1 MGPTKEDTVK
11 ASVKAARVIASVDS
25 FTIGKLTTN
34 FGSMNSEVPK
44 QGGGAP
50 LFEGNSAAGISG
62 EDASSHATATGV
74 PAAAGNEAPASAGG
88 DGLTTSS
95 GSSDPAGAS
104 FPNPTNGDETTGKSP
119 KKSKGGATKKL
130 LSPEEYQAHKAN
142 LIKKKKD
149 RKDEAMNN
157 RWLEMIAYTEI
168 LAPVEDDFYKLL
180 AELRFDGAPLTPDG
194 MLAKVAKTI
203 GKGSSNP
210 RLVFWYFILWRDHNQ
225 ILRDFLGSPAIF
237 QLEEAKKPDSE
248 EGLRMRKELRSIVDR
263 LLLPSKNE
271 LKRKA
276 KESKDAAAAK
286 GGAATSKSKST
297 PDSISRRKIVR
308 ERLLAMGVGGGAP
321 AAPAPSTS
329 SSDKGKGGKRKASK
343 DKTSEDAKK
352 SKPDKSKD
360 ASKEATDDKANDK
373 GTGTPSQVI
382 AEAKALEEG
391 TNDDLVVDMEI
402 SGAPAK
408 KPYSEVAK
416 VSHRPEHNPYTLEV
430 TRYIEKGGKKVFTP
444 ITKKEWE
451 EGIYFRVSQFLS
463 NKMREVILK
472 TARGE
477 VSDKPYQVLNNY
489 VNNGTG
495 IIIPKDQRTCQWL
508 SQEIIPKVVIK
519 QAKLV
524 CRLKPKKVV
533 DHSKTT
539 PMVRCTI
546 TLPSGWRTNGKD
558 DFWHEFAYVNG
569 LSKGCK
575 FHECSTLKTNGQTH
589 LAFYVTEDRAA
600 WLWYPDEDAS
610 SGLRRAKTV
619 NLNAGGSYRYLW
631 TGAVSWGDKEFEWK
645 AVTNSLQPIEFDE
658 SE

>member
-1 MGPTKEDTVK
+1 
-11 ASVKAARVIASVDS
+11 
-25 FTIGKLTTN
+25 
-34 FGSMNSEVPK
+34 
-44 QGGGAP
+44 
-50 LFEGNSAAGISG
+50 
-62 EDASSHATATGV
+62 
-74 PAAAGNEAPASAGG
+74 
-88 DGLTTSS
+88 
-95 GSSDPAGAS
+95 
-104 FPNPTNGDETTGKSP
+104 
-119 KKSKGGATKKL
+119 
-130 LSPEEYQAHKAN
+130 
-142 LIKKKKD
+142 
-149 RKDEAMNN
+149 MNN
-157 RWLEMIAYTEI
+157 KWLEMIAFTEI
-168 LAPVEDDFYKLL
+168 LAPAEDDFYKLL

-194 MLAKVAKTI
+194 MLTKVAKTI

-225 ILRDFLGSPAIF
+225 FLRDFLGSPAIF
-237 QLEEAKKPDSE
+237 RLEEAKKPDSE
-248 EGLRMRKELRSIVDR
+248 DGLRMRKEFRSIVDR

-276 KESKDAAAAK
+276 KEAKEATLTK
-286 GGAATSKSKST
+286 GGVGTSTKST

-308 ERLLAMGVGGGAP
+308 ERLLAMGVGGGA
-321 AAPAPSTS
+321 ATSSAPSTS
-329 SSDKGKGGKRKASK
+329 SASADKGKGGKRKASK

-352 SKPDKSKD
+352 SKPDG
-360 ASKEATDDKANDK
+360 ASKAAAKGNDDGTNDK
-373 GTGTPSQVI
+373 GTPQQVV
-382 AEAKALEEG
+382 AESKALEEESG
-391 TNDDLVVDMEI
+391 PKDLEVDMEI

-416 VSHRPEHNPYTLEV
+416 VSHRPEQNPFTLEV
-430 TRYIEKGGKKVFTP
+430 TRYTEKGGKKVFTS

-451 EGIYFRVSQFLS
+451 EGIYYRISQFLS
-463 NKMREVILK
+463 NEMRKVILA
-472 TARGE
+472 TAKGE
-477 VSDKPYQVLNNY
+477 VSDKPYQVINNY
-489 VNNGTG
+489 VHNGTG

-508 SQEIIPKVVIK
+508 SQEVIPKVVIK

-546 TLPSGWRTNGKD
+546 TLPPGWRTNGKD

-589 LAFYVTEDRAA
+589 LAFYITEDRAA
-600 WLWYPDEDAS
+600 WLWYPDEDAF
-610 SGLRRAKTV
+610 SGHRRAKTV

-645 AVTNSLQPIEFDE
+645 AVLNSLQPIEYDE